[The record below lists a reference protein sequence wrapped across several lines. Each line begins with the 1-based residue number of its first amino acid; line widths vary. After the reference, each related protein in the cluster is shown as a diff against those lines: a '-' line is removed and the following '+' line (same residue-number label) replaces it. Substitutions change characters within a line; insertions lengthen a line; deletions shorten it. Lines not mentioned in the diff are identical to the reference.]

1 MYRDNDEVQQ
11 VVDAFLQRM
20 PESLER
26 VYQQIPQWDVKAYQ
40 QRVVN
45 ETVARAREYL
55 NAA

>member
-1 MYRDNDEVQQ
+1 
-11 VVDAFLQRM
+11 M